1 MWKRNQLQRNMEKIV
16 IVNVIFSAKNIL
28 YLYKKIVPDIAE
40 ECEKKNG
47 KKLYNGVIWSKEREK
62 WNGKK

>member
-1 MWKRNQLQRNMEKIV
+1 MEKIV